1 MTRRLRSTNVLV
13 LATYRVDEMHRKHP
27 LVPTIQGW
35 RRSGQAEFIELRPLT
50 AEAVGDMVCVIFDE
64 SQITPEFRDFLRD
77 RSEGNPFVLEE
88 MLREALDRGDIFRT
102 DTGWDRKSLAEIR
115 LPQTVSAA
123 ILQRLSR
130 LQPRD
135 IDVLSAASAVGRSA
149 DLATLVEVTRL
160 ERDVVLSALEACV
173 AFQLLEEDDHAT
185 GRYRFRHAL
194 TREAVYEDMVVPRRQ
209 QLHSHIADVL
219 KSRPDSAPVD
229 VANHLLAAGR
239 YDEAVT
245 MCVAAADDAIQSFA
259 YHDAAVLLERAAPHV
274 RDTVERARLL
284 CRAGEAYSTN
294 TESAAAR
301 RLLEEGI
308 AYLESAGLTLEV
320 ARERLVLGRCYWELL
335 RSDLARDHYERARLV
350 LEEAGPSEA
359 LAIAYIRISGM
370 ISFER
375 ATQTGLDYARRAA
388 EIAQQA
394 GASMAYAWSLNFM
407 AIAEVHLG
415 QVEDSFDHLE
425 QSYSASIEG
434 GYQTQAVNA
443 VFNAAWTA
451 VHIGLGRRAQI
462 WLDRAGNREWSGQV
476 WTPYTRGLVRLH
488 QGHVLDAIDLA
499 GLAVQVSR
507 DAGSEKQL
515 WRSAVLLAH
524 ALAEN
529 LQGAEATESMPPV
542 SSRIEGQDII
552 YDTTPRIST
561 LLAQGDLKGA
571 YELARATPADL
582 GDLGS
587 MAEAISAVTASD
599 PAALRSYLDSLTL
612 DGELRD
618 SPRLVVARG
627 RLALYEGRLSEAVSD
642 LKRAVAA
649 FEEGGLWLD
658 AWHAGRSLGE
668 AEAGSGDAARA
679 QTRLKAIVSA
689 AEAAG
694 ARLAA
699 RLARETAGRLGL
711 VVPVASEE
719 AGAVERR
726 DRVATGERMVS
737 VLFADVRGYTEMT
750 GGKPPAE
757 VLDRISSLQRW
768 SSQEVARRR
777 GLVDKFAGDAMMA
790 TFNVSGQTVDHTLQA
805 LQAAIAIIDKAS
817 LAGLPVGAG
826 IAVGPAV
833 VGSLAESAN
842 LSVLGEVT
850 NMAARLQAQSAAGEV
865 TLSEEAHR
873 RVSDWLAEKQIS
885 SEPVELSLKG
895 FEGLVTAYRVVTN
908 AAVPSPS

>member
-1 MTRRLRSTNVLV
+1 
-13 LATYRVDEMHRKHP
+13 
-27 LVPTIQGW
+27 
-35 RRSGQAEFIELRPLT
+35 
-50 AEAVGDMVCVIFDE
+50 
-64 SQITPEFRDFLRD
+64 
-77 RSEGNPFVLEE
+77 
-88 MLREALDRGDIFRT
+88 
-102 DTGWDRKSLAEIR
+102 
-115 LPQTVSAA
+115 
-123 ILQRLSR
+123 
-130 LQPRD
+130 
-135 IDVLSAASAVGRSA
+135 
-149 DLATLVEVTRL
+149 
-160 ERDVVLSALEACV
+160 
-173 AFQLLEEDDHAT
+173 
-185 GRYRFRHAL
+185 
-194 TREAVYEDMVVPRRQ
+194 
-209 QLHSHIADVL
+209 
-219 KSRPDSAPVD
+219 
-229 VANHLLAAGR
+229 
-239 YDEAVT
+239 
-245 MCVAAADDAIQSFA
+245 
-259 YHDAAVLLERAAPHV
+259 
-274 RDTVERARLL
+274 
-284 CRAGEAYSTN
+284 
-294 TESAAAR
+294 
-301 RLLEEGI
+301 
-308 AYLESAGLTLEV
+308 
-320 ARERLVLGRCYWELL
+320 
-335 RSDLARDHYERARLV
+335 
-350 LEEAGPSEA
+350 
-359 LAIAYIRISGM
+359 
-370 ISFER
+370 
-375 ATQTGLDYARRAA
+375 
-388 EIAQQA
+388 
-394 GASMAYAWSLNFM
+394 
-407 AIAEVHLG
+407 
-415 QVEDSFDHLE
+415 
-425 QSYSASIEG
+425 
-434 GYQTQAVNA
+434 
-443 VFNAAWTA
+443 
-451 VHIGLGRRAQI
+451 
-462 WLDRAGNREWSGQV
+462 
-476 WTPYTRGLVRLH
+476 
-488 QGHVLDAIDLA
+488 
-499 GLAVQVSR
+499 
-507 DAGSEKQL
+507 
-515 WRSAVLLAH
+515 
-524 ALAEN
+524 
-529 LQGAEATESMPPV
+529 MPPV

-571 YELARATPADL
+571 YELARATPADV

-599 PAALRSYLDSLTL
+599 PASLRSYLDSVTVE
-612 DGELRD
+612 GELRD

-668 AEAGSGDAARA
+668 AEAGSGDEVRA
-679 QTRLKAIVSA
+679 QTRLAAIVSA

-699 RLARETAGRLGL
+699 RLARETAERLGL

-719 AGAVERR
+719 GGAVERR

-750 GGKPPAE
+750 GGKAPAE

-873 RVSDWLAEKQIS
+873 RVRDWLAEKQIR
-885 SEPVELSLKG
+885 SEPVELKLKG
-895 FEGLVTAYRVVTN
+895 FEGPVTAYRVVTN